1 MQVKGVIPPLTTP
14 FTKAGEVYEEAL
26 RKLLEFQIEKGS
38 HGVFVCGTYGSGP
51 LMSLEQREKVVE
63 VATNQ
68 AKGRIT
74 IIAHVGTASTEGML
88 RLAEHAERSHVDAV
102 AAVPPYYYRH
112 DEEAVI
118 EHYRQLVDVVNT
130 PVYAYNNPR
139 SSGFTI
145 TPSVLSKLADIG
157 VKGIKDSG
165 FSLVGF
171 SHFII
176 ELADRKDFNFIIG
189 TSNLLLP
196 AMMLGAKG
204 AVSGIANAF
213 PEIVVEL
220 YNTIV
225 EKNYD
230 EAAKLQLK
238 VTNASRIL
246 SMARSTN
253 AACYAMLRE
262 RGVDVG
268 IPKRPI
274 LPVTD
279 EELSQM
285 KKAFM
290 RIGLLGPPHG

>member
-26 RKLLEFQIEKGS
+26 RNLLEFQIDKGS
-38 HGVFVCGTYGSGP
+38 HGVFLCGTYGSGP
-51 LMSLEQREKVVE
+51 LMSLEQREKVIE

-68 AKGRIT
+68 AKGRIA
-74 IIAHVGTASTEGML
+74 IIAHVGTASTEGTL

-102 AAVPPYYYRH
+102 AAIPPYYYRH
-112 DEEAVI
+112 DERAVI
-118 EHYRQLVDVVNT
+118 EHYRQLVDVTNT
-130 PVYAYNNPR
+130 PVYAYNNPG

-165 FSLVGF
+165 SSLVGF

-176 ELADRKDFNFIIG
+176 ELSDRRDFNFIIG
-189 TSNLLLP
+189 TSNLLLA

-246 SMARSTN
+246 SMAKSTN
-253 AACYAMLRE
+253 AACYAMLKE

-290 RIGLLGPPHG
+290 RIGLLGRQHG